1 MVYLDWAAAAPPDS
15 EVLKRAGEIESSHYA
30 NPSSIH
36 AEGRECRRL
45 LEESRERWAEALG
58 CGPKNVIFTS
68 CGTEANNLV
77 LQHLLFKKRRPS
89 IVISGIEHP
98 SLYEPVLTYRQL
110 GFDVRIVKAEQ
121 TGHVRPE
128 KFADAVDESTAFAAL
143 MTVNNVTGAVQP
155 VGETVFLIREKEK
168 RWKKKIHFHTDAVQA
183 VGKISLSLRET
194 DVDSASFS
202 AHKLGAP
209 KGTGVLYLKAPL
221 PTLTAGGEQEQGMR
235 PGTENLFSIYA
246 SSFGVSKAVGNMDK
260 NYNHARALMSGLL
273 EGIEKYPFLHP
284 FCGESSNGYTPF
296 IVSIAVPPIP
306 AEVLVRSL
314 NDSGI
319 LIGSGSACSNVKAK
333 KSRIFDMMGTDRKD
347 ADCMIRISIG
357 PDTGERDI
365 RAFLDSIDSV
375 VSPLH
380 ANLSK

>member
-15 EVLKRAGEIESSHYA
+15 EVLEKAGEIESSHYA
-30 NPSSIH
+30 NPTSIH

-45 LEESRERWAEALG
+45 LEESRERWADALG

-77 LQHLLFKKRRPS
+77 LQHLLFRKRRPS

-121 TGHVRPE
+121 TGHIRPE
-128 KFADAVDESTAFAAL
+128 KFADAIDESTAFAAL

-155 VGETVFLIREKEK
+155 VGETVSLVRKKEK

-183 VGKISLSLRET
+183 AGKIPLSLGET

-202 AHKLGAP
+202 AHKIGAP
-209 KGTGVLYLKAPL
+209 KGTGVLYLKAPV
-221 PTLTAGGEQEQGMR
+221 PTLTAGGDQEWGMR

-246 SSFGVSKAVGNMDK
+246 SSFAVSKAVGNMDE
-260 NYNHARALMSGLL
+260 NYNRARTHMNGLL
-273 EGIEKYPFLHP
+273 EGIEKYPFLRP
-284 FCGESSNGYTPF
+284 FCGESSNGYTPY

-319 LIGSGSACSNVKAK
+319 LIGSGSACSHVKAK
-333 KSRIFDMMGTDRKD
+333 KSRIFDMMETDRRD

-357 PDTGERDI
+357 PDTKERDI